1 MLTHLE
7 NEAAQIEAT
16 LRASLA
22 TETVAAS
29 PVSRAASSPSA
40 DTPNTIVADSPP
52 ASAASVRT
60 LEQLHEARA
69 QIALLS
75 RLAPPRQKPAKEI
88 GAEECRQTPKETE
101 DAVGRH
107 VEPPECGNGIVL
119 RP

>member
-7 NEAAQIEAT
+7 NEAAQIEAA

-29 PVSRAASSPSA
+29 PVSHAASSPSA
-40 DTPNTIVADSPP
+40 DTLKTIVADSPP

-69 QIALLS
+69 QIALLEQRNRHLES
-75 RLAPPRQKPAKEI
+75 VVDGLLKPYGKLQ
-88 GAEECRQTPKETE
+88 G
-101 DAVGRH
+101 V
-107 VEPPECGNGIVL
+107 VEWWSTMEL
-119 RP
+119 

>member
-29 PVSRAASSPSA
+29 PVAASSPSA
-40 DTPNTIVADSPP
+40 DTPRTIVADSPP
-52 ASAASVRT
+52 ALAASVRT

-69 QIALLS
+69 QIALLEQRNKHLES
-75 RLAPPRQKPAKEI
+75 VVDGLLKPYGKL
-88 GAEECRQTPKETE
+88 KS
-101 DAVGRH
+101 V
-107 VEPPECGNGIVL
+107 VEWWSTMEL
-119 RP
+119 